1 MLAICIIHQTHT
13 HILIYTHT
21 HTQQWY
27 LRVTRGVG
35 SAGVRGGVRGL
46 PTASATLAI
55 YFMNANPCVHSGL
68 LCFTH
73 THTHTKR
80 VQCVCECV
88 WEFQVF
94 HIHFHSY
101 RSFHSCTAKTES
113 ETELNWIFI
122 IIMSVTRFSPQP
134 SPLPYSGHALKLPL
148 YAPKKGRE
156 GRGSEAKEKRIL
168 LAQFFLSS
176 LGFLFIFIVWRG
188 LNALC
193 RYLCLPTAWKGSKIC
208 LFATHT
214 HPYTLPHTHT
224 RTHMQISS
232 SSVCILLFLSFCVF
246 YFVRESK
253 FVVVELSTRQKSWL
267 CATPPPDYAFV

>member
-13 HILIYTHT
+13 HTHILIYTR
-21 HTQQWY
+21 TQQWY

-35 SAGVRGGVRGL
+35 SEGGRRGVRGL

-73 THTHTKR
+73 THTHTQR
-80 VQCVCECV
+80 TSAVCVFACV

-122 IIMSVTRFSPQP
+122 IIMSVTRFSPLP
-134 SPLPYSGHALKLPL
+134 SPPPL
-148 YAPKKGRE
+148 FRPCPKVAFVYPWKKCETGR
-156 GRGSEAKEKRIL
+156 GWGSEAKEKRIL

-176 LGFLFIFIVWRG
+176 LSLSLF
-188 LNALC
+188 
-193 RYLCLPTAWKGSKIC
+193 
-208 LFATHT
+208 
-214 HPYTLPHTHT
+214 
-224 RTHMQISS
+224 
-232 SSVCILLFLSFCVF
+232 SVFYLFL
-246 YFVRESK
+246 
-253 FVVVELSTRQKSWL
+253 L
-267 CATPPPDYAFV
+267 CDAA